1 MMMLLVLKERL
12 KSFYGKYAILVD
24 GIVKFLYSFVSLTLL
39 NTTIGFMTLMKNP
52 FVPLLLAA
60 VCAFLP
66 YSVISLLIGLVM
78 VIHIYSVSV
87 ELALVT
93 AVFLLIVI
101 MLYYGFQPGNSYWLV
116 LTPVAFILKVPYVI
130 PILAGL
136 SGSLVSAVPVGCG
149 VVIYYMMQYAKQNAG
164 VLTND
169 ASVDITQKFV
179 QILRSMMGNKAMLV
193 MVLTFLIAVLIVYI
207 LRTLSVDYAWIIA
220 ISAGTMGQLAMVFVG
235 DYLFDVTVSIPE
247 LILGVAGSVV
257 IAGVYHFFVFAV
269 DYTRTEYTQFEDDD
283 YVYYVKAV
291 PKVVVSAPDVKIQR
305 INNPGKARRSPK
317 EIKGGGR
324 IK

>member
-24 GIVKFLYSFVSLTLL
+24 GIVKFLYSFVALTLL
-39 NTTIGFMTLMKNP
+39 NASIGFMTVLKSP
-52 FVPLLLAA
+52 FVTLVLAL
-60 VCAFLP
+60 VCALVP
-66 YSVISLLIGLVM
+66 YSVISLLIGLIM
-78 VIHIYSVSV
+78 IIHIYSVSI
-87 ELALVT
+87 ELTLVT
-93 AVFLLIVI
+93 VVFLLIVI
-101 MLYYGFQPGNSYWLV
+101 MLYYSFQPGNSYWLV
-116 LTPVAFILKVPYVI
+116 LTPVAFILKVPYAI

-136 SGSLVSAVPVGCG
+136 SGSLISVVPVGCG
-149 VVIYYMMQYAKQNAG
+149 VMIYYVMQYAKQNAG
-164 VLTND
+164 LLTND

-179 QILRSMMGNKAMLV
+179 QILQSLMGNKAMLV
-193 MVLTFLIAVLIVYI
+193 MILTFFMAMLIVHV
-207 LRTLSVDYAWIIA
+207 LRTLSVDYAWVIA
-220 ISAGTMGQLAMVFVG
+220 IAVGTMIQLAMVFIG
-235 DYLFDVTVSIPE
+235 DYLFDVTVLIPE

-291 PKVVVSAPDVKIQR
+291 PKVVVSTPDVKVQR
-305 INNPGKARRSPK
+305 INNPGKVRRSPK
-317 EIKGGGR
+317 TVQDGGR

>member
-12 KSFYGKYAILVD
+12 KSFYGKYAIPVD
-24 GIVKFLYSFVSLTLL
+24 GIVKFLYSFIALTLL
-39 NTTIGFMTLMKNP
+39 NTMIGFMTILKNP
-52 FVPLLLAA
+52 FVPLILALIS
-60 VCAFLP
+60 AFLP
-66 YSVISLLIGLVM
+66 YSVIGFLIGLVM
-78 VIHIYSVSV
+78 LAHIYSVSV
-87 ELALVT
+87 ELTLVT

-116 LTPVAFILKVPYVI
+116 LTPVAFMLKVPYAI
-130 PILAGL
+130 PLLAGL
-136 SGSLVSAVPVGCG
+136 SGGLVSAVPVGCG
-149 VVIYYMMQYAKQNAG
+149 VVIYYIMQYAKQNAG

-179 QILRSMMGNKAMLV
+179 QIIRSMMVNKAMMV
-193 MVLTFLIAVLIVYI
+193 MVLTFLAAVLIVYI

-220 ISAGTMGQLAMVFVG
+220 IAAGTMSQLAMVFVG

-247 LILGVAGSVV
+247 LILGVAGSVI

-291 PKVVVSAPDVKIQR
+291 PKVVVSAPDVKVQR

-317 EIKGGGR
+317 GVQDTGR
-324 IK
+324 AK